1 MTGRAESYFQPALQ
15 CLCILNMPEPF
26 TAFATV
32 AGVAALVLQALKAL
46 SDDVQSIQGAPA
58 VVKTLTEDLDALAT
72 ILQTIPCNTEG
83 SLDHLSVDANAALI
97 KALENCNSACDHFQ
111 AKLKK
116 WTKHSSDQY
125 LQWWDRVR
133 VGIFAEKNAE
143 SLSKQLIQS
152 KVTLSIAI
160 GIVTL

>member
-1 MTGRAESYFQPALQ
+1 
-15 CLCILNMPEPF
+15 MPDPF

-32 AGVAALVLQALKAL
+32 AGVAALVLKATKAL

-58 VVKTLTEDLDALAT
+58 VVMTLTQDLDALAT

-83 SLDHLSVDANAALI
+83 SLDHLSADANAALI
-97 KALENCNSACDHFQ
+97 RALENCNNACDHFQ

-116 WTKHSSDQY
+116 WTKHSSDQR

-133 VGIFAEKNAE
+133 VGIFAEKNVE
-143 SLSKQLIQS
+143 TLSKQLMQC
-152 KVTLSIAI
+152 KVTLSTAI
-160 GIVTL
+160 STVTL